1 MSSVDGPVVAQC
13 RTTLRHSY
21 CSTNIELKATAGMEL
36 DMFLTAKLN
45 LVPGIIIGV
54 LAVMA
59 AKEMCKQRK
68 THKHSA
74 APEKIET

>member
-1 MSSVDGPVVAQC
+1 MEVGA
-13 RTTLRHSY
+13 
-21 CSTNIELKATAGMEL
+21 KAGMEL

-45 LVPGIIIGV
+45 LVSGIVIGV

>member
-1 MSSVDGPVVAQC
+1 M
-13 RTTLRHSY
+13 HYSY
-21 CSTNIELKATAGMEL
+21 CNTNIEPKATVVMEL

-45 LVPGIIIGV
+45 LVSGIVIGV

-74 APEKIET
+74 APEKI

>member
-1 MSSVDGPVVAQC
+1 ME
-13 RTTLRHSY
+13 
-21 CSTNIELKATAGMEL
+21 IKATAGMEL

-45 LVPGIIIGV
+45 LVSGIVIGV
-54 LAVMA
+54 FAVMA